1 MTGKYNKIL
10 IATDGS
16 ENSKNAVKSGINLA
30 KNTGAKIYAV
40 YVIQPVSVAAGR
52 KGPDWVKA
60 AKDMMKEDGEEATG
74 YVEKQVKNENLDVE
88 SVILEGDPGEEI
100 IKFADKNDTDLIVMG
115 TRGLS
120 GIKRFMVGSVADK
133 VVRHSEKEVLVVP
146 SE

>member
-16 ENSKNAVKSGINLA
+16 ENSKNAVRSGINLA
-30 KNTGAKIYAV
+30 KNTGAKVYAV
-40 YVIQPVSVAAGR
+40 YVIHPVSVASGR

-74 YVEKQVKNENLDVE
+74 YVEKMSKEENLDVE
-88 SVILEGDPGEEI
+88 SVILEGDPRDEI
-100 IKFADKNDTDLIVMG
+100 IKFADKNDIDLIIMG

-133 VVRHSEKEVLVVP
+133 IVRHSEKEVLVVP
-146 SE
+146 S

>member
-1 MTGKYNKIL
+1 MTVKYNKLL

-16 ENSKNAVKSGINLA
+16 DNSKNAVQSGIKLA
-30 KNTGAKIYAV
+30 KSTGAKVYAV

-60 AKDMMKEDGEEATG
+60 AKDMMKEDGEKATW
-74 YVEKQVKNENLDVE
+74 YVEKKGNEENLDVE
-88 SVILEGDPGEEI
+88 PVILDGDPGDEI
-100 IKFADKNDTDLIVMG
+100 IKFADKNEIDLIVIG

-133 VVRHSEKEVLVVP
+133 VVRHSEKEVLVIP
-146 SE
+146 S